1 MTDPKGCKLIALL
14 RADIGNY
21 EMNRRIYSID
31 YASPSITVF
40 SSHIPRILIEDH
52 NDPETQTETN
62 IEVKDMDRQE
72 KQLGPLRDWAKLK
85 ELIDSNKLTVRKL
98 TPRECWRLMDMTDE
112 DFDRAAAVSS
122 DTQLYKQA
130 GNSIVVVCLE
140 AIFENIL
147 INGNTG
153 QKSLM
158 DY

>member
-1 MTDPKGCKLIALL
+1 M
-14 RADIGNY
+14 RIG
-21 EMNRRIYSID
+21 
-31 YASPSITVF
+31 
-40 SSHIPRILIEDH
+40 SHSERER
-52 NDPETQTETN
+52 ESTELHEKSEN
-62 IEVKDMDRQE
+62 MDKQE
-72 KQLGPLRDWAKLK
+72 KQLGPLKDWNELK

-122 DTQLYKQA
+122 DAQLYKQA
-130 GNSIVVVCLE
+130 GNSIVVVCME

-147 INGNTG
+147 INGNSG